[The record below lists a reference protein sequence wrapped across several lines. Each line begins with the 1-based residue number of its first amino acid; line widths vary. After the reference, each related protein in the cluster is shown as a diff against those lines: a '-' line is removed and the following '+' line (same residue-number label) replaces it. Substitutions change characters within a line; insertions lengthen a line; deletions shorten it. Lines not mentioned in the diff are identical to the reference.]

1 VSGGRDYRLLSQSI
15 TFALF
20 GILIIWLVRY
30 LGPEGVWNIGKA
42 AIGLGFVI
50 FIHELGH
57 FLVAKWCDVHVE
69 TFSLGFGPAIP
80 GLSFRRGETLYKV
93 AWFPLGGYVKM
104 VGEGAEGDEDDDD
117 PRSFKNKSVWQRMA
131 IISAGVIMNV
141 ILGVLCFIF
150 VYMTHGEDRAPA
162 EVGLV
167 ASGGPAWEKG
177 LPTGAVIRRI
187 GDIDNPYWE
196 DLLFEV
202 MLSSKGSQVP
212 VVYELPSDPSNLVR
226 ITVEPRREKED
237 LKPIIGIAAP
247 YSLKLPSKSRRDIPV
262 ARPGSPAAEADPPFE
277 YEDTIVGTTDPDHP
291 DRVLALPR
299 DPRNPDKWQPDYFEF
314 HRRLKLLAGKPMVIQ
329 VLRRGAG
336 TDDTPVYLSVPAAF
350 HRTFGMR
357 MQMGPVAAVRD
368 NSPAAKAGLQPRD
381 DAHGTVGDIITQ
393 AEVSEANGQKT
404 RWVFSGTLTQEPG
417 VTVGYLDPAKLPYEL
432 TQWAKRTPGPKKVT
446 LTVLRQVDH
455 GSQRVPLVLD
465 WDDHWKFDFDIP
477 LYLSSPWAIP
487 ELGLAYRIKNF
498 VEDVT
503 KDSPAARAGLERND
517 LVKAIR
523 FRVAASESDSSA
535 AKWEE
540 LEPDQWANVFW
551 LLQRPDLH
559 DISIRVERAG
569 QSLEMEL
576 SPEPDK
582 SWPMVDRGLIT
593 QPEVRLQRASNLFEA
608 VALGMQRTERIIMM
622 IYLNL
627 RAIATNRVSPKLV
640 GGPISIAR
648 IAYESADQSIYQLI
662 LFLGMISVNLA
673 VINFLPIP
681 ILDGG
686 HMVFLIYEKLR
697 GAPASESVRVIATYA
712 GLAVI
717 VGLMIFVFWVDIGR
731 LF

>member
-1 VSGGRDYRLLSQSI
+1 
-15 TFALF
+15 
-20 GILIIWLVRY
+20 
-30 LGPEGVWNIGKA
+30 
-42 AIGLGFVI
+42 
-50 FIHELGH
+50 
-57 FLVAKWCDVHVE
+57 
-69 TFSLGFGPAIP
+69 
-80 GLSFRRGETLYKV
+80 
-93 AWFPLGGYVKM
+93 
-104 VGEGAEGDEDDDD
+104 
-117 PRSFKNKSVWQRMA
+117 
-131 IISAGVIMNV
+131 
-141 ILGVLCFIF
+141 
-150 VYMTHGEDRAPA
+150 
-162 EVGLV
+162 
-167 ASGGPAWEKG
+167 
-177 LPTGAVIRRI
+177 
-187 GDIDNPYWE
+187 
-196 DLLFEV
+196 
-202 MLSSKGSQVP
+202 
-212 VVYELPSDPSNLVR
+212 
-226 ITVEPRREKED
+226 
-237 LKPIIGIAAP
+237 
-247 YSLKLPSKSRRDIPV
+247 
-262 ARPGSPAAEADPPFE
+262 
-277 YEDTIVGTTDPDHP
+277 
-291 DRVLALPR
+291 
-299 DPRNPDKWQPDYFEF
+299 
-314 HRRLKLLAGKPMVIQ
+314 
-329 VLRRGAG
+329 
-336 TDDTPVYLSVPAAF
+336 
-350 HRTFGMR
+350 